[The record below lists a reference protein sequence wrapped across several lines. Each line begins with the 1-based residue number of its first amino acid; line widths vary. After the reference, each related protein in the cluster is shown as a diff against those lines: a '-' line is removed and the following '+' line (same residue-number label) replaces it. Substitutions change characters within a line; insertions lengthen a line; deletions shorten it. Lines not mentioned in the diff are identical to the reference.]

1 MASWPLPDI
10 IHRGDSPLSTQTTSL
25 GFKMSHATIGRRY
38 LLTDAEV
45 AQILYCLESMQSD
58 YSDGTPDAADFDAA
72 MAAIQSPLPPGS

>member
-1 MASWPLPDI
+1 
-10 IHRGDSPLSTQTTSL
+10 
-25 GFKMSHATIGRRY
+25 MSHATIGRRY